1 MPKGWSLPKGNVSML
16 FNLWVQGNA
25 LMGIAPYRFLKS
37 WDLIPLEERMDMP
50 LVLSAKE
57 RASTLARTARTWK
70 AYLSQA
76 NDVML
81 VIQEGAGLTWQQLA
95 ALSASEREGSFIA
108 SFQAMCRRLHPDISD
123 EARDARRL
131 NEMSYLSVFSA
142 LSKKAMLRTTL
153 GKRKRK
159 RAATEQEE
167 ESEEEEQT
175 MRRRR
180 RVRRRTGHEEE
191 SEEE

>member
-1 MPKGWSLPKGNVSML
+1 M
-16 FNLWVQGNA
+16 
-25 LMGIAPYRFLKS
+25 KS

-70 AYLSQA
+70 A
-76 NDVML
+76 
-81 VIQEGAGLTWQQLA
+81 
-95 ALSASEREGSFIA
+95 
-108 SFQAMCRRLHPDISD
+108 
-123 EARDARRL
+123 
-131 NEMSYLSVFSA
+131 YLSVFSA